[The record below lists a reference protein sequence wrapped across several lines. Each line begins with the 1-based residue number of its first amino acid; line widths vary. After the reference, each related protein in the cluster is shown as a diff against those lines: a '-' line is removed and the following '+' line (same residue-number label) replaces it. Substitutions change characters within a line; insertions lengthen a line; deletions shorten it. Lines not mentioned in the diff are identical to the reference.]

1 VISGLAHTG
10 VCVPNL
16 EDAVEWYTKT
26 LGLVLLSP
34 PARIEGRAIEE
45 DMGDMIPGI
54 VLKAAIL
61 GFHDS
66 GDRVLELLEYP
77 KHPGRPKPGTWSLTD
92 HGFSHVGL
100 LCEDIAAT
108 RSRLEAR
115 GVRFLTHGT
124 ARIAGL
130 ETGWFEDPYG
140 NVFILMEK
148 SAKQLPY
155 FQQWASTAAGPPR

>member
-1 VISGLAHTG
+1 VITGLAHTG

-16 EDAVEWYTKT
+16 EDAVAWYTGT

-34 PARIEGRAIEE
+34 PVRIEGRAIEA
-45 DMGDMIPGI
+45 DMGEMIPGI

-66 GDRVLELLEYP
+66 GDRVLEVLEYP
-77 KHPGRPKPGTWSLTD
+77 KHPGRPKSPARLLTD

-100 LCEDIAAT
+100 LCDDIAAT
-108 RSRLEAR
+108 SARLEAR
-115 GVRFLTHGT
+115 GVSFLTRGT
-124 ARIAGL
+124 ARITGL

-140 NVFILMEK
+140 NVFILMQK
-148 SAKQLPY
+148 SAMQLPY
-155 FQQWASTAAGPPR
+155 FRQWTSGRGKDT

>member
-1 VISGLAHTG
+1 MISGLAHTG

-16 EDAVEWYTKT
+16 EDAVEWYTGT

-61 GFHDS
+61 GVHDS
-66 GDRVLELLEYP
+66 GDRVLEVLEYP
-77 KHPGRPKPGTWSLTD
+77 KHPGRPKPEAWSLTD

-108 RSRLEAR
+108 RARLEAR

-124 ARIAGL
+124 ARITGL

-155 FQQWASTAAGPPR
+155 FRQWAGKRGRDT

>member
-16 EDAVEWYTKT
+16 EDAVEWYTGT

-34 PARIEGRAIEE
+34 PARIEGRTIEE
-45 DMGDMIPGI
+45 DMGEMIPGI

-61 GFHDS
+61 GVPDS

-77 KHPGRPKPGTWSLTD
+77 RHPGRPKSESWSLTD

-100 LCEDIAAT
+100 ICDDISAT
-108 RSRLEAR
+108 RARLETQ
-115 GVRFLTHGT
+115 GVRFLTDRT
-124 ARIAGL
+124 ARITGL
-130 ETGWFEDPYG
+130 ETSWFEDPYG

-148 SAKQLPY
+148 SAKHLPY
-155 FQQWASTAAGPPR
+155 FRQWAGKGGNI

>member
-16 EDAVEWYTKT
+16 EDAVAWYTGT

-34 PARIEGRAIEE
+34 PARIEGPAIER

-61 GFHDS
+61 GVRDS
-66 GDRVLELLEYP
+66 GDHVLEVIEYP
-77 KHPGRPKPGTWSLTD
+77 RHSGQPKPGSWSLTD

-100 LCEDIAAT
+100 VCEDIAST
-108 RSRLEAR
+108 RARLEAR
-115 GVRFLTHGT
+115 GVRFLTHAT
-124 ARIAGL
+124 ATISGL
-130 ETGWFEDPYG
+130 QTGWFEDPYG

-155 FQQWASTAAGPPR
+155 FRQWASGGRNA